1 MNYKGVRSHDLNK
14 IKSHVKLHREK
25 SFTMSSMQG
34 IGDLDL
40 TLDEAIDII
49 SKLTVKQNF
58 YKSMTTYSNSAIWQ
72 DVYHTEL
79 NDGTLLYIK
88 FTLHEDRVI
97 TVISFKRRD

>member
-25 SFTMSSMQG
+25 SFTMSSIRD

-40 TLDEAIDII
+40 TMNEAIDLICE
-49 SKLTVKQNF
+49 LTVKQNF

-79 NDGTLLYIK
+79 SDGTQLYIK
-88 FTLHEDRVI
+88 FTLHDDRVI